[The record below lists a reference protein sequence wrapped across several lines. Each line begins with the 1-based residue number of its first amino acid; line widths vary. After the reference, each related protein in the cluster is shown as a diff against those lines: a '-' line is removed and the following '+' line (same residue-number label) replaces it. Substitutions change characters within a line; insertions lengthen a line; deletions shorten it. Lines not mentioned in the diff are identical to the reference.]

1 MPNQSDTET
10 IDRAAIW
17 YRGRTYSVARPGRHH
32 DIIRAM
38 DLAGI
43 DPAHGHQGFVTSSG
57 RFVDRREARKIAE
70 AAGQLLP
77 VDDLGAIRQHPE
89 LFSEDVW

>member
-38 DLAGI
+38 DIVGI
-43 DPAHGHQGFVTSSG
+43 DPAHGHQGFVTSAG

-70 AAGQLLP
+70 SACRLLSAAEI
-77 VDDLGAIRQHPE
+77 GAE